1 MMGLMRKGR
10 QIGVKID
17 SDSGIRA
24 AYIKFNN
31 VVQEITR
38 VRSMR
43 ADMLDGGP
51 EAYVENF
58 LRITDPDPVL
68 IMSFHRSPKK
78 DEFLKDGRIEAVSY
92 YWAPRISVSSLLLRM
107 VATLKMAMKLIRFR
121 PTRIL
126 CAYASFPLWI
136 CYLVSRIYS
145 LPLVC
150 SRHTRFQTEG
160 DPFYRRLEFAIDR
173 WVFRRV
179 AGVLCHGPYL
189 KQLMIDMK
197 VPPSRVFEFNW
208 AFKHMKAGRVA
219 DIAGADLMDSPGA
232 TALLFI
238 GRIESYKGVF
248 DLLESCADRMRR
260 NRLIK
265 LVYAGAGNDLL
276 RLKKAIADRDLDKQ
290 AVCLGK
296 VPHDALAGLISRS
309 YLVIT
314 PTQSRFPEGRCMAT
328 MEGLIMGKPVIAPD
342 FGPFPYLVKHE
353 RNGLMYKA
361 DSVEDLSRQISRALD
376 DHDLYERM
384 CAGATDTGARLR
396 EPPVSF
402 LEAIKSAFGEVRGN

>member
-1 MMGLMRKGR
+1 VKAGGNR
-10 QIGVKID
+10 GV
-17 SDSGIRA
+17 RA

-31 VVQEITR
+31 AVREIKL

-43 ADMLDGGP
+43 SDMLDGGP

-58 LRITDPDPVL
+58 LRMTGPNPVL
-68 IMSFHRSPKK
+68 IMSFHRSPRN
-78 DEFLKDGRIEAVSY
+78 DEFFKDGRIEAVSY
-92 YWAPRISVSSLLLRM
+92 YWPSGISALSLLSRIL
-107 VATLKMAMKLIRFR
+107 ATLKMSMRLIRFR

-136 CYLVSRIYS
+136 CFLVSRIYS

-150 SRHTRFQTEG
+150 SRHTRLQTQG
-160 DPFYRRLEFAIDR
+160 DPFYRRLETVIDQ
-173 WVFRRV
+173 WVFRR
-179 AGVLCHGPYL
+179 ASGVICHGPYL
-189 KQLMIDMK
+189 KQLMIDIK
-197 VPPSRVFEFNW
+197 VPPSRVFEFSW
-208 AFKHMKAGRVA
+208 AFKHMKADRAV
-219 DIAGADLMDSPGA
+219 DIAGAGLMDSPGA
-232 TALLFI
+232 RALLFI

-290 AVCLGK
+290 TVCLGK
-296 VPHDALAGLISRS
+296 VPHDALAGLISCS

-314 PTQSRFPEGRCMAT
+314 PTQSRFPEGRCMAAI
-328 MEGLIMGKPVIAPD
+328 EGLIMGKPVIAPD
-342 FGPFPYLVKHE
+342 FGPFPYLVEHE

-361 DSVEDLSRQISRALD
+361 DSVEDLGRQISRALD
-376 DHDLYERM
+376 DHDLYEKM
-384 CAGATDTGARLR
+384 CAGARDAGTKLR
-396 EPPVSF
+396 EPPVGF
-402 LEAIKSAFGEVRGN
+402 LDAVKSAFGDD